1 MRRPGPTVR
10 TRVVEHLGDGGERR
24 HEDRLVGE
32 EPLEIRLAWPGTAA
46 RRVWVTM
53 RTPGHDFELATG
65 WVRHEGLIGDGPGAV
80 AGVGYCTDLSL
91 SEEER
96 YNVVTVTLAAP
107 PLRDPGHR
115 HDAASAGSSA
125 CGVCGSDSLADALA
139 VSSGTRWD
147 GPLPTPEVVRGLP
160 DAMRAAQQVFDRTG
174 GAHAAALATADGE
187 VIVVREDVGRH
198 NAVDKVTGARVLA
211 GLSPAEACLVVSGR
225 AGFELV
231 QKAVAA
237 GIGSLVAVGAPT
249 SLSVRLATEHGLA
262 LYAFTRPG
270 RVVAY
275 SG

>member
-1 MRRPGPTVR
+1 MSVAVSSSSRAG
-10 TRVVEHLGDGGERR
+10 TR
-24 HEDRLVGE
+24 
-32 EPLEIRLAWPGTAA
+32 
-46 RRVWVTM
+46 
-53 RTPGHDFELATG
+53 
-65 WVRHEGLIGDGPGAV
+65 
-80 AGVGYCTDLSL
+80 S
-91 SEEER
+91 
-96 YNVVTVTLAAP
+96 AP
-107 PLRDPGHR
+107 PTTFVSSSWLRKRIAQYVAPARVAPATIRSSWRAGCAAAYA
-115 HDAASAGSSA
+115 AASAGSSA

-187 VIVVREDVGRH
+187 VLVVREDVGRH

-275 SG
+275 SR